1 MHYWK
6 GLALVLSIGISHIA
20 LGSPALQVTNPAT
33 LTTAGNGTRW
43 EAGFTFGQ
51 IDNNF
56 RRASTVGVAAAG
68 NYDAD
73 PERPIL
79 PFFAISHAY
88 SEKVSL
94 GVALDVSNYLD
105 VTWPD
110 HTFDVNFGG
119 QAVDLV
125 TRGKLIAT
133 RLGPAVGIRIDQHW
147 STGARVFLQR
157 VEALEDT
164 GFAKAEGDGTT
175 VGAQLGVRY
184 IGRGYLVGAA
194 FTTRTN
200 TEVRGSQTNVHPLAA
215 ASGTLIEGD
224 AKADILLPAR
234 VHTNFAY
241 AFRPDLWGEIEAE
254 WFGWSYVDERT
265 IYQADGTISNRGK
278 NLRHYRDVTNT
289 RIGVKWQRTPTLA
302 VYGAIGYEP
311 TWVPERDVTP
321 TQPFLDRTR
330 LILGATKKLSGDWR
344 LDTMYQY
351 AHGHTRTVNATDQ
364 DSLGA
369 ADTHVYEGIYRSR
382 SHSIRIG
389 LVGSF

>member
-133 RLGPAVGIRIDQHW
+133 RLGPAVGIRIDQRW

-194 FTTRTN
+194 FTTRRRR
-200 TEVRGSQTNVHPLAA
+200 VHHSHQHRGTRLADQCPPA
-215 ASGTLIEGD
+215 GGRERDTHRGGRKGGYFAPRPGAHELRIR
-224 AKADILLPAR
+224 LPAR
-234 VHTNFAY
+234 
-241 AFRPDLWGEIEAE
+241 
-254 WFGWSYVDERT
+254 S
-265 IYQADGTISNRGK
+265 
-278 NLRHYRDVTNT
+278 
-289 RIGVKWQRTPTLA
+289 
-302 VYGAIGYEP
+302 
-311 TWVPERDVTP
+311 
-321 TQPFLDRTR
+321 
-330 LILGATKKLSGDWR
+330 
-344 LDTMYQY
+344 
-351 AHGHTRTVNATDQ
+351 
-364 DSLGA
+364 
-369 ADTHVYEGIYRSR
+369 
-382 SHSIRIG
+382 
-389 LVGSF
+389 VG